1 MNSQQKSRHVCQ
13 LGLPYT
19 LYIVF
24 NNEIQHDFYL
34 HNGIFVSRS
43 ECVSAKVKTTGIS
56 VNYPA
61 DTGDF
66 HIKHNYV
73 SE

>member
-1 MNSQQKSRHVCQ
+1 MQQKSRHVCQ
-13 LGLPYT
+13 FGLSYT

-24 NNEIQHDFYL
+24 NVEIQHDFYL
-34 HNGIFVSRS
+34 RNGIFVSYS
-43 ECVSAKVKTTGIS
+43 ECVSAKVKATGIS

-66 HIKHNYV
+66 HVKYNYI